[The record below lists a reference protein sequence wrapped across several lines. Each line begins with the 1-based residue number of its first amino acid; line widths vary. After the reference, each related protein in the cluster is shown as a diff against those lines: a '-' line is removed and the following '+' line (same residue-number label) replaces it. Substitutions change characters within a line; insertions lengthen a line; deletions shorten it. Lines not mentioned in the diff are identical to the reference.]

1 MAEKTSSAYDKG
13 KFPDEE
19 ESETD
24 SEGSDVNTSDEE
36 DSSWISW
43 FCTLKG
49 NEFLCEVDEDYI
61 QDDFN
66 LSGLSSQ
73 VAYYEYAL
81 DLILDVESPNDE
93 MMTEEQHEMVESS
106 AEMLYGLIHS
116 RYILT
121 SRGMNAVLEK
131 YKNVH
136 YGRCPR
142 AYCCGQPCLPV
153 GTSDIPRTST
163 VKTYCPKCCDI
174 YYTRNKYQGNIDGAY
189 FGTTF
194 PHLFLMT
201 FSYLKPPKPTQV
213 YTPRIFGFKI
223 HNGSGGSSSST
234 AKQIT
239 HGESEQKRRQREGAQ
254 PEAEPADGAMGG

>member
-1 MAEKTSSAYDKG
+1 MAETKKSEPDAQQ
-13 KFPDEE
+13 FPDEARE
-19 ESETD
+19 NSDSD
-24 SEGSDVNTSDEE
+24 SEGSDVNTSDDE
-36 DSSWISW
+36 DSSWITW

-66 LSGLSSQ
+66 LSGLASQ
-73 VAYYEYAL
+73 VPYYEYAL
-81 DLILDVESPNDE
+81 DLILDIESPNDE
-93 MMTEEQHEMVESS
+93 QMTEEQHEIIEAS
-106 AEMLYGLIHS
+106 AEMLYGLIHA

-131 YKNVH
+131 YNNVQF
-136 YGRCPR
+136 GRCPR
-142 AYCCGQPCLPV
+142 AYCCGQACLPV

-201 FSYLKPPKPTQV
+201 FSYLKSPRPTQV
-213 YTPRIFGFKI
+213 YTPRIFGFRI
-223 HNGSGGSSSST
+223 HNPNGAAGNSVRSLEGKEAAPKASASNGD
-234 AKQIT
+234 
-239 HGESEQKRRQREGAQ
+239 GVPEGA
-254 PEAEPADGAMGG
+254 AKASG

>member
-1 MAEKTSSAYDKG
+1 
-13 KFPDEE
+13 
-19 ESETD
+19 
-24 SEGSDVNTSDEE
+24 
-36 DSSWISW
+36 
-43 FCTLKG
+43 
-49 NEFLCEVDEDYI
+49 
-61 QDDFN
+61 
-66 LSGLSSQ
+66 
-73 VAYYEYAL
+73 
-81 DLILDVESPNDE
+81 
-93 MMTEEQHEMVESS
+93 
-106 AEMLYGLIHS
+106 
-116 RYILT
+116 
-121 SRGMNAVLEK
+121 
-131 YKNVH
+131 
-136 YGRCPR
+136 
-142 AYCCGQPCLPV
+142 
-153 GTSDIPRTST
+153 

>member
-1 MAEKTSSAYDKG
+1 
-13 KFPDEE
+13 
-19 ESETD
+19 
-24 SEGSDVNTSDEE
+24 
-36 DSSWISW
+36 
-43 FCTLKG
+43 
-49 NEFLCEVDEDYI
+49 
-61 QDDFN
+61 
-66 LSGLSSQ
+66 
-73 VAYYEYAL
+73 
-81 DLILDVESPNDE
+81 
-93 MMTEEQHEMVESS
+93 MV
-106 AEMLYGLIHS
+106 LL
-116 RYILT
+116 LQ
-121 SRGMNAVLEK
+121 LEK

-213 YTPRIFGFKI
+213 YTPRIFGFKVCI
-223 HNGSGGSSSST
+223 PAHLPHVYCLQCVLNML
-234 AKQIT
+234 
-239 HGESEQKRRQREGAQ
+239 RLPR
-254 PEAEPADGAMGG
+254 EPADAVLIHRTLSCCSAMCHPCSRFLLCSASNAYSWWWISTVAADRVNQRFNTNVCSAMFSAIW